1 MSDVMDVIYDTIG
14 RSYRATRREE
24 PRIAAA
30 IVGALGDARSVVNV
44 GAGAGSYEHSDRRVI
59 AVEPSEVMIA
69 QRPPGAAP
77 VVRGRA
83 EELPLE
89 DDCCDAAMA
98 ILSIHHWDD
107 RAAGLRELRRV
118 ARRRVVL
125 FGIDPEAAD
134 GFWMTREYL
143 PEVMSLVSGSGG
155 PTDWEKELGEL
166 LPGRLSVEA
175 VPVPHNCRDGFYGAY
190 WRRPRAFLDP
200 VVRAGISVFS
210 QVPEAAVAGAL
221 ERLRADL
228 DSGAWARRHA
238 DLLDLEELDLGYR
251 VITVELD

>member
-1 MSDVMDVIYDTIG
+1 MDVIYDTIG
-14 RSYRATRREE
+14 RSYATTRREE

-30 IVGALGDARSVVNV
+30 IVRALGDARSVVNV
-44 GAGAGSYEHSDRRVI
+44 GAGTGSYEPRDREVI
-59 AVEPSEVMIA
+59 AVEPSDVMIS
-69 QRPPGAAP
+69 QRPSGPAR

-83 EELPLE
+83 EALPLE
-89 DDCCDAAMA
+89 NDCCDAAMA

-125 FGIDPEAAD
+125 FGIDPAETD

-155 PTDWEKELGEL
+155 PTRWEKELGEL
-166 LPGRLSVEA
+166 LPGRLRVED
-175 VPVPHNCRDGFYGAY
+175 VPVPHDCRDGFYGAW
-190 WRRPRAFLDP
+190 WRRPAAFLDP

-210 QVPEAAVAGAL
+210 QVPEPAVARAL

-238 DLLDLEELDLGYR
+238 DLLELDELDLGYR